1 MQYENFPFYFLF
13 FLTIW
18 VFNLYVKL
26 LFNDNTNEYFRDKLL
41 FSFKLDQ
48 K

>member
-1 MQYENFPFYFLF
+1 MRIFLDNLF
-13 FLTIW
+13 F
-18 VFNLYVKL
+18 FNLYVKL
-26 LFNDNTNEYFRDKLL
+26 LFNDNISEYFRDKLI

>member
-1 MQYENFPFYFLF
+1 MQYENFPCLF
-13 FLTIW
+13 SLTIW
-18 VFNLYVKL
+18 IFLNLYVKL